1 MVFDLVRSIVF
12 DTFRSLNSANKG
24 NISPF
29 SAVFILGNTRIHVSP
44 INNSN
49 VASYIEVMVDKGFS
63 C

>member
-29 SAVFILGNTRIHVSP
+29 LAVLILGNARIHVGLTNDSDM
-44 INNSN
+44 
-49 VASYIEVMVDKGFS
+49 AFYIKVIIDKGFIY
-63 C
+63 